1 MDKVK
6 ATIGVLRHLEDE
18 LPNTILIV
26 EKLLQQNENMHG
38 VLKNENE
45 RLRLEIQK
53 EQEAKE
59 KLKAS
64 ERART
69 SQLEQTLAGRESE
82 KQNIVELES
91 KLAMAEKQCAELRKE
106 LQDAQLEKSEAVGRA
121 KIIEEQLNNQE
132 AENGSIQRQLAQQ
145 KELVDDMK
153 KADASRLA
161 LVQEQNKELAEQTD
175 KAQSARR
182 AEDITNEDLKLKVMQ
197 LKQSMKIMREI
208 LSKSSID
215 ANTRSEL
222 ESAMSTKERK
232 PDGLTHKIKF

>member
-91 KLAMAEKQCAELRKE
+91 KLACAELRKE

>member
-1 MDKVK
+1 M
-6 ATIGVLRHLEDE
+6 TIYVSKTGRLD
-18 LPNTILIV
+18 
-26 EKLLQQNENMHG
+26 KLL
-38 VLKNENE
+38 LK
-45 RLRLEIQK
+45 L
-53 EQEAKE
+53 
-59 KLKAS
+59 
-64 ERART
+64 
-69 SQLEQTLAGRESE
+69 
-82 KQNIVELES
+82 
-91 KLAMAEKQCAELRKE
+91 
-106 LQDAQLEKSEAVGRA
+106 
-121 KIIEEQLNNQE
+121 
-132 AENGSIQRQLAQQ
+132 IQRQLAQQ

-153 KADASRLA
+153 KADASRLS